1 MNMFKKN
8 ICRAY
13 ENILLSFKKEN
24 INFKKKYFCNCEKKD
39 VNKIKFTKHKKENG
53 HTFSHLFLET
63 EIYFEFK
70 ANVFYRGRCLRS
82 LCEMSTFDEIVFL
95 LLYKKMPNKTEL
107 NENIN
112 YLKKEY
118 IQFVENEKNII
129 KIMKILKNNNLLEL
143 IRICILNLSLFEEN
157 NKDMNLNY
165 YKILAISLRLL
176 SIFYSQNNL
185 CENIFTD
192 KEYDN
197 VCLFILQNYSNNNM
211 LESNTP
217 KLKWNENK
225 DVEKVDEIMDKSET
239 SKTDKEKLLN
249 VLLTLICETN
259 INENIFLLRL
269 ISNMNEKNNYFNI
282 YLCAITFYIDTF
294 KNINF
299 DLSFKSFLNLDIYS
313 KEQTEDDINDI
324 IMDIPNVDLFFY
336 KNNFF
341 LKKKNILKKYLTD
354 YCNNQSQQSIY
365 ILNHFTKIED
375 IFLKYKNKY
384 PSPYYYSMLTF
395 YLLNIPVNLLPTIYF
410 LSRLPSIIA
419 HINEQ
424 KQNKKIVKYSSI
436 YVGNLPTDI
445 YQP

>member
-8 ICRAY
+8 ICRVY
-13 ENILLSFKKEN
+13 ENMLLYLKKEN
-24 INFKKKYFCNCEKKD
+24 INFKKIYFCNYKKND
-39 VNKIKFTKHKKENG
+39 VDKVKFVKYKKENG

-70 ANVFYRGRCLRS
+70 GKVFYRGHNLKS
-82 LCEMSTFDEIVFL
+82 LCEMTTFDETVFL
-95 LLYKKMPNKTEL
+95 LLYKKLPNNTEL
-107 NENIN
+107 DEKRN
-112 YLKKEY
+112 YLKNEY
-118 IQFVENEKNII
+118 IRFVENEKNII
-129 KIMKILKNNNLLEL
+129 KIMEILKSNNLLEL
-143 IRICILNLSLFEEN
+143 IRMCILDLSLVEEN
-157 NKDMNLNY
+157 NKDINLNY

-176 SIFYSQNNL
+176 SIFYSKNNL
-185 CENIFTD
+185 CESMFTD
-192 KEYDN
+192 KVYDN
-197 VCLFILQNYSNNNM
+197 VCFEIIRNCSNNNT
-211 LESNTP
+211 LVNNVP
-217 KLKWNENK
+217 KLEYNK
-225 DVEKVDEIMDKSET
+225 STGVDKIDEMEDK
-239 SKTDKEKLLN
+239 KDKEKLLN
-249 VLLTLICETN
+249 VLLTLICESN

-282 YLCAITFYIDTF
+282 YLCAISFYIDIF

-313 KEQTEDDINDI
+313 KKQTEDDINEL

-354 YCNNQSQQSIY
+354 YCNSQSQQCID
-365 ILNHFTKIED
+365 ILNHFIKIED
-375 IFLKYKNKY
+375 MFFKYKNKY

-395 YLLNIPVNLLPTIYF
+395 YLLNIPVDLLPTIYF

-424 KQNKKIVKYSSI
+424 KQNKKIVKYSSV
-436 YVGNLPTDI
+436 YVGNVPTDI